1 MSQKKTLHSKNTK
14 TKPTPKDT
22 EAENEID
29 TEEVEG
35 PKAKKGVD
43 IEAALEPASI
53 VDEKVEEETLP
64 IIDDAEDPSSDE
76 LSLDDEELNPFGDK
90 WEQ

>member
-14 TKPTPKDT
+14 PKPVSKDSEGEN
-22 EAENEID
+22 EAEVAELD
-29 TEEVEG
+29 G

-43 IEAALEPASI
+43 IEAALEPAAI
-53 VDEKVEEETLP
+53 IDEKVEEDILP
-64 IIDDAEDPSSDE
+64 PSEDAEDANADE
-76 LSLDDEELNPFGDK
+76 LTLDDEELNPFGDK